1 MTFFIILGEMS
12 GLYIHIPFC
21 ASRCI
26 YCAFYS
32 TTRHELK
39 DRYVDALC
47 REMAMR
53 RNDGESPHPRT
64 LYIGGGTPSQLS
76 ALQIHRIL
84 DNADSVF
91 GLSGIEEA
99 TIECNPDDINGE
111 FLSGIR
117 DTAINRI
124 SIGIQSLDDG
134 ILELIHRR
142 HTAAEAL
149 YAIELCKSA
158 GFSNISADL
167 IYGLPGQTCD
177 SFQRDLQTLADLGT
191 PHISAYCLSY
201 EEGTPLHRMLA
212 DGRIHQAPDD
222 VCADMYTILC
232 NTLKDNGYWHY
243 EISNFCRP
251 GYRSQHNSSYWNR
264 TEYIG
269 LGAAAHSFDGIIRR
283 WNISDI
289 DKYITGIL
297 SGNPSFGQERL
308 TDSDRY
314 NETLM
319 LSLRTSDG
327 LSINDIQHDFGKDA
341 VGRLLS
347 SAAEWIESGDLILSD
362 DGRMR
367 LTESGL
373 FRSDGIVSSMFID

>member
-1 MTFFIILGEMS
+1 MS

-26 YCAFYS
+26 YCGFYS

-47 REMAMR
+47 REMEMR
-53 RNDGESPHPRT
+53 GKSEGSSSLRT

-76 ALQIHRIL
+76 ILQIGRIL
-84 DNADSVF
+84 DSADSIF

-99 TIECNPDDINGE
+99 TIECNPDDISGE
-111 FLSGIR
+111 FLSGIMG
-117 DTAINRI
+117 TAIDRI
-124 SIGIQSLDDG
+124 SIGIQSLDDD
-134 ILELIHRR
+134 ILKRIHRR

-149 YAIELCKSA
+149 NAIKSCKSA
-158 GFSNISADL
+158 GFINISADL
-167 IYGLPGQTCD
+167 IYGLPGQTAA
-177 SFQRDLQTLADLGT
+177 SFKEDLQTLADLEV

-212 DGRIHQAPDD
+212 DGKIRQTPDD
-222 VCADMYTILC
+222 VCADMYGILC
-232 NTLKDNGYWHY
+232 TTLENNGYEHY

-251 GYRSQHNSSYWNR
+251 GYRSRHNSSYWNR

-269 LGAAAHSFDGIIRR
+269 IGAAAHSFNGRTRR

-289 DKYITGIL
+289 DKYISGIL
-297 SGNPSFGQERL
+297 SGKPLFGQEHL
-308 TDSDRY
+308 TDTDRY

-327 LSINDIQHDFGKDA
+327 LSINDIQQNFGKDA
-341 VGRLLS
+341 VERLLG
-347 SAAEWIESGDLILSD
+347 SASKWIENGDLIPGD
-362 DGRMR
+362 DGRIR

-373 FRSDGIVSSMFID
+373 FRGDGIVSSMFID